1 MGANQTRSDA
11 TGDGTGVGADVGA
24 GVDVDWGKAVS
35 VGSGGFVGRG
45 VSGELQLTVARQ
57 TIITAI
63 HRRFEYV
70 FTDDH
75 RGKISYMVFTYG

>member
-1 MGANQTRSDA
+1 MGANQTRSD
-11 TGDGTGVGADVGA
+11 GTGVGA

-35 VGSGGFVGRG
+35 VGSGGFVGIW
-45 VSGELQLTVARQ
+45 VSGELQLTAARQ

-63 HRRFEYV
+63 HRRVEYV

-75 RGKISYMVFTYG
+75 RGKITYIVFTNG